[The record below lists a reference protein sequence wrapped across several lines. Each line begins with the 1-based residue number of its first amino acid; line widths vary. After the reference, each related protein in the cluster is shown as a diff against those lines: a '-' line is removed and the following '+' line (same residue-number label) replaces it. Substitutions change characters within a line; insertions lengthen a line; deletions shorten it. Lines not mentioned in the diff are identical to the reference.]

1 VEDDDGE
8 DDGAMSQF
16 EGNRD
21 DAMAGHLGSTTTARV
36 VQMAEAVRKGGGFG
50 GGTGGS
56 GEGGGRNPKDAEDSF
71 FMTGFEASDVGC
83 GDGEDDGT
91 RWGAEMGRTT
101 AAVGGA
107 GVAREC
113 VPTVLMVKFRQPCH

>member
-8 DDGAMSQF
+8 DDGATSQF

-21 DAMAGHLGSTTTARV
+21 DATAGHLGSTATARA

-56 GEGGGRNPKDAEDSF
+56 GEGGAAIQKMQRTVFLRRDLRPPTWD
-71 FMTGFEASDVGC
+71 
-83 GDGEDDGT
+83 
-91 RWGAEMGRTT
+91 AEMGRTT
-101 AAVGGA
+101 ARA
-107 GVAREC
+107 GVRRWGGRRRPWAAPVERVSAC
-113 VPTVLMVKFRQPCH
+113 RWR